1 MDRYFLR
8 SGWNDVCAEN
18 SVSKR
23 ATELGLQFVALVLGG
38 RTAREMLLAF
48 YVKGG
53 LEEGDAQALIAAQSA
68 KVRTVMVVAGAVL
81 ILAGGAVLRLI
92 EPAGDSMSAS
102 LSIYL
107 GIFLLACQLPRGT
120 KASASWDSIK
130 TLFKK

>member
-1 MDRYFLR
+1 M
-8 SGWNDVCAEN
+8 
-18 SVSKR
+18 SKR
-23 ATELGLQFVALVLGG
+23 ATKLGLQFVALVLGG

-53 LEEGDAQALIAAQSA
+53 LEEGGAQVLIAAQSA

-102 LSIYL
+102 ISIYL
-107 GIFLLACQLPRGT
+107 GIFLLACQLPRTT
-120 KASASWDSIK
+120 KATASWDS
-130 TLFKK
+130 LRSMFKK

>member
-1 MDRYFLR
+1 M
-8 SGWNDVCAEN
+8 N
-18 SVSKR
+18 KR
-23 ATELGLQFVALVLGG
+23 VTELGLQFVALVLGG
-38 RTAREMLLAF
+38 RTARGMLLDF
-48 YVKGG
+48 YVKHG
-53 LEEGDAQALIAAQSA
+53 LEDDDAQALIAAQSA

-81 ILAGGAVLRLI
+81 ILAGGAAFRLFDLP
-92 EPAGDSMSAS
+92 EDSMSAS